1 MEQTIQVRFIQLR
14 SGRRKISGVSMQS
27 IGLVE
32 LEKAVKMMYE
42 RLAVFLVENLN
53 LKKVSTILEA
63 GCGSG
68 QLTIPFVR
76 TVMRVKSNF
85 RVIALDLSVGPYKGH
100 LDNLKSRIREEK
112 LDELVTPV
120 NVDVRNMDAI
130 ANESVD
136 LVVSN
141 ETLCELDRNG
151 LEMALREFY
160 RVLRPDT
167 QMVHGELIQAF
178 EDDAQRLV
186 IEANL
191 HSLETS
197 LPRPE
202 WVSPF
207 SDEVA
212 ALLHKIGFR
221 DITVKYFETNVKF
234 RGFDAALRKLEEWH
248 IDPVFVK
255 EHLQDIRRY
264 GLEYPMEHLIFCRK

>member
-1 MEQTIQVRFIQLR
+1 
-14 SGRRKISGVSMQS
+14 
-27 IGLVE
+27 LVG
-32 LEKAVKMMYE
+32 LEKAVEMMYK
-42 RLAVFLVENLN
+42 RLAVFLVENLDFE
-53 LKKVSTILEA
+53 KVSTILEV

-68 QLTIPFVR
+68 QLTVPFVR
-76 TVMRVKSNF
+76 KIMQIKPSF

-100 LDNLKSRIREEK
+100 LDILKKRLREEK
-112 LDELVTPV
+112 LEGLVKPV
-120 NVDVRNMDAI
+120 NADVRSMGVI
-130 ANESVD
+130 ADESVD

-160 RVLRPDT
+160 RVLKPNG

-178 EDDAQRLV
+178 ENDAQRLV

-255 EHLQDIRRY
+255 EHLREIRKY

>member
-1 MEQTIQVRFIQLR
+1 
-14 SGRRKISGVSMQS
+14 
-27 IGLVE
+27 
-32 LEKAVKMMYE
+32 MYE
-42 RLAVFLVENLN
+42 RLAAFLVENLDFET
-53 LKKVSTILEA
+53 VSTILEA

-68 QLTIPFVR
+68 QLTVPFVKKAR
-76 TVMRVKSNF
+76 RIKPSF
-85 RVIALDLSVGPYKGH
+85 KVIALDLSAGPYKGR
-100 LDNLKSRIREEK
+100 LDILKTILRKENLE
-112 LDELVTPV
+112 DLVTPV
-120 NVDVRNMDAI
+120 NADMRNMDAI

-136 LVVSN
+136 LVISN

-151 LEMALREFY
+151 LEMALREFH
-160 RVLRPDT
+160 RVLKFGG

-178 EDDAQRLV
+178 ENDAQRLM

-212 ALLHKIGFR
+212 AQLHKIGFK

-234 RGFDAALRKLEEWH
+234 TGLNVALRKLRQWH
-248 IDPVFVK
+248 VDPVFIK
-255 EHLQDIRRY
+255 EHLDDIKKY
-264 GLEYPMEHLIFCRK
+264 DLEYPMEHLIFCRK

>member
-1 MEQTIQVRFIQLR
+1 M
-14 SGRRKISGVSMQS
+14 
-27 IGLVE
+27 VE
-32 LEKAVKMMYE
+32 LEKAVKVMYE
-42 RLAVFLVENLN
+42 RLAVFLVENLD
-53 LKKVSTILEA
+53 LKQVSTILEA

-68 QLTIPFVR
+68 QLTMPFVR
-76 TVMRVKSNF
+76 EVMRIKPNF
-85 RVIALDLSVGPYKGH
+85 RVIALDLSEGLYKGH
-100 LDNLKSRIREEK
+100 LDILKTRLQKEK
-112 LDELVTPV
+112 FEELVTPV
-120 NVDVRNMDAI
+120 NADVRNIGVI

-151 LEMALREFY
+151 LEMALREFHS
-160 RVLRPDT
+160 VLKSGG

-178 EDDAQRLV
+178 ENDAQRLV

-197 LPRPE
+197 LPKPE

-234 RGFDAALRKLEEWH
+234 RGFNSALRKLEEWH
-248 IDPVFVK
+248 IDRVFVK
-255 EHLQDIRRY
+255 EHLQEIRKY

>member
-1 MEQTIQVRFIQLR
+1 MV
-14 SGRRKISGVSMQS
+14 
-27 IGLVE
+27 GLE
-32 LEKAVKMMYE
+32 RAAKTMYE

-53 LKKVSTILEA
+53 FENVSIILEA

-68 QLTIPFVR
+68 QLTVPFVR
-76 TVMRVKSNF
+76 KVLQIKTSF
-85 RVIALDLSVGPYKGH
+85 RVIALDLSSGPYMGH
-100 LDNLKSRIREEK
+100 LDILKNRLQQEK
-112 LDELVTPV
+112 LEGVVTPV
-120 NVDVRNMDAI
+120 NSDVRNMSVI
-130 ANESVD
+130 ADESVD

-141 ETLCELDRNG
+141 ETLCELDRTG
-151 LEMALREFY
+151 LEMAIREFH
-160 RVLRPDT
+160 RVLKLGG

-178 EDDAQRLV
+178 ENDAQRLM

-212 ALLHKIGFR
+212 ALMHKTGFK
-221 DITVKYFETNVKF
+221 DITVRYFETNMKF
-234 RGFDAALRKLEEWH
+234 MNLDVVLGKLRQWH
-248 IDPVFVK
+248 VDPLFVK
-255 EHLQDIRRY
+255 KHLKDFKRY

>member
-1 MEQTIQVRFIQLR
+1 
-14 SGRRKISGVSMQS
+14 
-27 IGLVE
+27 
-32 LEKAVKMMYE
+32 MYE
-42 RLAVFLVENLN
+42 RLAVFLVENLEFE
-53 LKKVSTILEA
+53 KVSAILKA
-63 GCGSG
+63 GSGSG

-76 TVMRVKSNF
+76 KLMQIKSNF
-85 RVIALDLSVGPYKGH
+85 RVIALDLSVGPYRGH
-100 LDNLKSRIREEK
+100 LDILKTRLREEN
-112 LDELVTPV
+112 LERFVTPV
-120 NVDVRNMDAI
+120 NADVRSMGVI
-130 ANESVD
+130 ADESVD

-160 RVLRPDT
+160 RILKSGG

-178 EDDAQRLV
+178 ENEAQQLV

-191 HSLETS
+191 RSLETS

-202 WVSPF
+202 WGSPF

-234 RGFDAALRKLEEWH
+234 RGFNAALRKLEEWH

-255 EHLQDIRRY
+255 EHLQEIRKY

>member
-1 MEQTIQVRFIQLR
+1 
-14 SGRRKISGVSMQS
+14 
-27 IGLVE
+27 
-32 LEKAVKMMYE
+32 
-42 RLAVFLVENLN
+42 
-53 LKKVSTILEA
+53 
-63 GCGSG
+63 
-68 QLTIPFVR
+68 
-76 TVMRVKSNF
+76 MRIKPNF
-85 RVIALDLSVGPYKGH
+85 RVIALDLSVGPYKGY
-100 LDNLKSRIREEK
+100 LDILKTRLREEK
-112 LDELVTPV
+112 LEGLITPI
-120 NVDVRNMDAI
+120 NADVRNMDAI

-136 LVVSN
+136 LIVSN

-151 LEMALREFY
+151 LETALREFH
-160 RVLRPDT
+160 RVLKSGC

-178 EDDAQRLV
+178 ENDAQRLV

-221 DITVKYFETNVKF
+221 DITVKYFETNLKF

-248 IDPVFVK
+248 VDPVFVK
-255 EHLQDIRRY
+255 EHLQEIRKY

>member
-1 MEQTIQVRFIQLR
+1 
-14 SGRRKISGVSMQS
+14 
-27 IGLVE
+27 LVE
-32 LEKAVKMMYE
+32 LEKAVKVMYE
-42 RLAVFLVENLN
+42 RLAVFLVENLDFE
-53 LKKVSTILEA
+53 KVSTILEA

-68 QLTIPFVR
+68 QLTMPFVKK
-76 TVMRVKSNF
+76 VMQIKSSF

-100 LDNLKSRIREEK
+100 LDILKTRLREEK
-112 LDELVTPV
+112 LEGLITPV
-120 NVDVRNMDAI
+120 NADVRSMGVI

-160 RVLRPDT
+160 RVLKSGG

-178 EDDAQRLV
+178 ENDAQRLV

-212 ALLHKIGFR
+212 ALLHKIGFK
-221 DITVKYFETNVKF
+221 DIMVKYFETNVKF
-234 RGFDAALRKLEEWH
+234 RGFNAALRKLEEWH

-255 EHLQDIRRY
+255 EHLQEVKKY